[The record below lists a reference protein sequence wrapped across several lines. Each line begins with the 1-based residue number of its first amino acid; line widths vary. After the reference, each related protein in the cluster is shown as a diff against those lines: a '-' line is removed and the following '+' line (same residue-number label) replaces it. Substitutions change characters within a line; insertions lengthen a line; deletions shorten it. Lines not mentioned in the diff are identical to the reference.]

1 MYKRAVFFFDNKGLK
16 EEDKKEGFLKKLKD
30 IEDKGEEQLK
40 TIKSKNKN
48 IKKSQIL
55 SMNL

>member
-1 MYKRAVFFFDNKGLK
+1 MK

-40 TIKSKNKN
+40 AIKSKNEN
-48 IKKSQIL
+48 IKKSLIL
-55 SMNL
+55 